1 MAASNSTAT
10 HDGLF
15 EYRELPWGD
24 LIYGTKEFLQKIGLG
39 VGMAFP
45 GEIGGPRRRLN
56 TVDQRGF
63 KCKIEEASYMGERG
77 FSASIPFP
85 DRDRQFGC
93 SDWEF
98 FAPGVQRKAMYWTD
112 DFKGTADDL
121 VAAGLVPIGHFP
133 GLPGMRKTRV
143 VIFPDGSLPK
153 GAPAAN
159 HNRDKGAGTKRIER
173 ISSTLFCVKIDIPEE
188 LGERRIEA
196 FNRAE
201 AEWESRMR
209 SLPRPP
215 RIDEPLRLA
224 RNQAANERRSAL
236 RLVWSKPR
244 FVPEFNNLP
253 PGPFAR

>member
-1 MAASNSTAT
+1 MATANSTT
-10 HDGLF
+10 NHDGFF
-15 EYRELPWGD
+15 EYRELIWGD
-24 LIYGTKEFLQKIGLG
+24 LIYSTKEILQNLGIG

-45 GEIGGPRRRLN
+45 GEIGGPRRLLN
-56 TVDQRGF
+56 TVDPRGF
-63 KCKIEEASYMGERG
+63 KCQIKDASFMGEG
-77 FSASIPFP
+77 VFSASIPFP
-85 DRDRQFGC
+85 GRERQFGL

-153 GAPAAN
+153 GAPTAKYN
-159 HNRDKGAGTKRIER
+159 LNKGAGTKRIER
-173 ISSTLFCVKIDIPEE
+173 ISSTLFCVAIEIPRE
-188 LGERRIEA
+188 LGELRMEA
-196 FNRAE
+196 SNRAD
-201 AEWESRMR
+201 AEWEKRMR

-215 RIDEPLRLA
+215 RIDEPLRLT

>member
-15 EYRELPWGD
+15 EYRELAWGD
-24 LIYGTKEFLQKIGLG
+24 LIYGTKEFLQQIGLG

-45 GEIGGPRRRLN
+45 GEIGGPRRCLK
-56 TVDQRGF
+56 TVDPRGF
-63 KCKIEEASYMGERG
+63 KCKIQESSYMGERV

-85 DRDRQFGC
+85 GREFQFGI

-98 FAPGVQRKAMYWTD
+98 FAPGVQRKAMHWTD

-153 GAPAAN
+153 GAPTTN
-159 HNRDKGAGTKRIER
+159 YYQHNGAGIKHIER
-173 ISSTLFCVKIDIPEE
+173 ISSTRFRVEIKIPEE
-188 LGERRIEA
+188 LGELRWKA
-196 FNRAE
+196 SQRAR
-201 AEWESRMR
+201 AEWESRMMA
-209 SLPRPP
+209 LPRPP

>member
-1 MAASNSTAT
+1 
-10 HDGLF
+10 
-15 EYRELPWGD
+15 
-24 LIYGTKEFLQKIGLG
+24 
-39 VGMAFP
+39 
-45 GEIGGPRRRLN
+45 
-56 TVDQRGF
+56 
-63 KCKIEEASYMGERG
+63 
-77 FSASIPFP
+77 
-85 DRDRQFGC
+85 
-93 SDWEF
+93 
-98 FAPGVQRKAMYWTD
+98 
-112 DFKGTADDL
+112 
-121 VAAGLVPIGHFP
+121 VPIGHFP

-153 GAPAAN
+153 GAPNAN
-159 HNRDKGAGTKRIER
+159 FNRQKGAGTKRIER
-173 ISSTLFCVKIDIPEE
+173 ISSTLFCVAIEIPEE
-188 LGERRIEA
+188 LGELRMEA
-196 FNRAE
+196 SNRAD